1 MALPPLVFIPGLQGR
16 WEYMRRA
23 VDALAP
29 FCRVLTFSLDEV
41 DASRRFNR
49 DKGLDGY
56 VDHIQRMLDAQD
68 IDRAVICGVSF
79 GGVVALRFAAR
90 RPERTSALILV
101 STPGLRWSLAR
112 RQRLFTRFPWLTA
125 PLFFVGMPRRLREEI
140 VRAIPDSRERA
151 ALRWEQARTLGRAPV
166 SPRRMAARAR
176 LIATAD
182 AASECARVVV
192 PTLIVTG
199 EPALDR
205 IVSVSGSDGAGGT
218 LGYARLIP
226 GARVVQLDRTGHLG
240 SITRPREFAAA
251 IGKFLADVR
260 DRHAA

>member
-1 MALPPLVFIPGLQGR
+1 
-16 WEYMRRA
+16 
-23 VDALAP
+23 
-29 FCRVLTFSLDEV
+29 
-41 DASRRFNR
+41 
-49 DKGLDGY
+49 
-56 VDHIQRMLDAQD
+56 
-68 IDRAVICGVSF
+68 
-79 GGVVALRFAAR
+79 
-90 RPERTSALILV
+90 
-101 STPGLRWSLAR
+101 
-112 RQRLFTRFPWLTA
+112 
-125 PLFFVGMPRRLREEI
+125 
-140 VRAIPDSRERA
+140 
-151 ALRWEQARTLGRAPV
+151 
-166 SPRRMAARAR
+166 MAARAR

-205 IVSVSGSDGAGGT
+205 IVSVSGSDGVGGT

-251 IGKFLADVR
+251 IGRFLADVR